1 MHTWLNNKMLLK
13 IIVGLVLL
21 LVFGKAFAG
30 LFHKKSSK
38 SDAQDTSPLQQL
50 AFLENA
56 VANDHEIL
64 RLSGY
69 PAGSIRFI
77 PANNTF
83 IIPTSLRFNAWVNL
97 WRINPDG
104 LVVDSFSPDG
114 EYEGTLPSSGIFFRK
129 ENYIDWAFTGD
140 KLPKHYVKTLDAK
153 LLGKEKTAAVLAQ
166 AQQVVWKSK
175 TYYEQIYR
183 GSKETHEFQ
192 YFLKTSDG
200 WSILLSP
207 DELTLTD
214 YPSLKFSLRE
224 ELVKEYQSPDLGVKI
239 VDSMAF
245 DVKNPESPIQLLL
258 FKKLGE
264 SKSSFM
270 DINGSAWV
278 GDYGLGHFQ
287 LRADNEPIEFKSFH
301 RILKSG
307 IGEGKN
313 TPDMNFYDLEKIIP
327 NNDLRFLILNTGRAP
342 SRDDIELGSY
352 IIRKKITEGMTLKLT
367 RQEQSFVE
375 NSQKKFSLS
384 VNIKG
389 LEAVESN
396 LYWFT
401 YFNGKSETFGEA
413 NTWATAAAPRSIPM
427 EVRGSFD
434 LPVKPEK
441 NTNSDKN
448 EKDKKAKNKKP
459 DNKYYSFAL
468 KLNDQ
473 YFTWSDV
480 SNIHYALHFDYL
492 ELEKAFRELYRPDET
507 INFLLNF
514 NFVPGGVELSVRLS
528 NSTKSYTLQ
537 NVRFA
542 SVASQEMSKKNSLF
556 IFDQKMINALSMI
569 RAVHKP
575 YGLDGPPAEKIPAA
589 LALMRQV
596 INESEHPEQLDY
608 AVKDASWFLLNG
620 AISAKDAQLKLDVIN
635 NYVVHLF
642 PKTGVSAG
650 LVDFV
655 RRAVDLGITAP
666 NEELLDNINNAFFNP
681 KTNANYDKDQWL
693 LENGMLDQSFKTA
706 MFNSIHTD
714 NYIWLSSKVFA
725 NNMGIE
731 RLSPIIANHYTKL
744 LIKSLQE
751 KNYALAT
758 RLSEKFIDSIYST
771 IGYSEKSTDVISSII
786 VVGLVTKNE
795 KLLDRVMSQFIN
807 NPDYKKSSNEIL
819 YYNVAC
825 YYAAHGDKAN
835 MLSAIKSSIE
845 YGHDTA
851 TFINDSD
858 FEAFKNDPEFIA
870 ITNVTTEV
878 NKK

>member
-1 MHTWLNNKMLLK
+1 MHTWLTNKMLLK

-30 LFHKKSSK
+30 LFHKKSGK
-38 SDAQDTSPLQQL
+38 AEAQDTSPLQQL

-56 VANDHEIL
+56 TANDHEIL

-69 PAGSIRFI
+69 PAGSIHFI
-77 PANNTF
+77 PSNNSF

-140 KLPKHYVKTLDAK
+140 KLPKHYVKTLDAQ

-166 AQQVVWKSK
+166 AQQIVWKSK

-183 GSKETHEFQ
+183 GSKETPEFQ

-207 DELTLTD
+207 DELTLAD
-214 YPSLKFSLRE
+214 YPPLKFALRE
-224 ELVKEYQSPDLGVKI
+224 GLLKEYQGPDLGIKI
-239 VDSMAF
+239 IDSTAF
-245 DVKNPESPIQLLL
+245 DVKSPESPIQLLL
-258 FKKLGE
+258 FKKIGE
-264 SKSSFM
+264 SKSGFM
-270 DINGSAWV
+270 DINGSAWM

-287 LRADNEPIEFKSFH
+287 LRADNDAIEFKSFH

-307 IGEGKN
+307 VAEGKDS
-313 TPDMNFYDLEKIIP
+313 PDMNFYDLKKTLSVS
-327 NNDLRFLILNTGRAP
+327 NLRLLILNTGRAP
-342 SRDDIELGSY
+342 TRDDIELGSY
-352 IIRKKITEGMTLKLT
+352 IIRKKIAEGMVSKLT
-367 RQEQSFVE
+367 HPEQSFVE
-375 NSQKKFSLS
+375 SSQKKLPFN

-401 YFNGKSETFGEA
+401 YFNGKSESFGQA
-413 NTWATAAAPRSIPM
+413 NTWTIAAAPRSIPM
-427 EVRGSFD
+427 EVRGSFE
-434 LPVKPEK
+434 LPAKPEK
-441 NTNSDKN
+441 NINSDKS
-448 EKDKKAKNKKP
+448 EKDKKAKNNKP

-473 YFTWSDV
+473 YFRWSDV

-492 ELEKAFRELYRPDET
+492 ELEKAVRELHKSEET
-507 INFLLNF
+507 INVTLNF
-514 NFVPGGVELSVRLS
+514 NFVPDGVELSVLLS
-528 NSTKSYTLQ
+528 NATKSIALQ

-542 SVASQEMSKKNSLF
+542 SVASQEMSKENALF

-569 RAVHKP
+569 RSVYKP
-575 YGLDGPPAEKIPAA
+575 YGLEGPPAEKIPAA
-589 LALMRQV
+589 LALIRQV
-596 INESEHPEQLDY
+596 VNESEYPEQFGN

-620 AISAKDAQLKLDVIN
+620 AKSAKDTQLQLDVIN
-635 NYVVHLF
+635 NFVMNLF
-642 PKTGVSAG
+642 PKTDVSPG
-650 LVDFV
+650 LVDFIQ
-655 RRAVDLGITAP
+655 RAVDLGMAVS
-666 NEELLDNINNAFFNP
+666 NEELIGNINNSFFNP
-681 KTNANYDKDQWL
+681 KTTINYDKNQWL
-693 LENGMLDQSFKTA
+693 LERGMLDQSFKTA

-725 NNMGIE
+725 NNMDIK

-751 KNYALAT
+751 KNYDLAT
-758 RLSEKFIDSIYST
+758 KLSDKYIDSIYAT
-771 IGYSEKSTDVISSII
+771 IGYSEKSTDVISNII
-786 VVGLVTKNE
+786 VAGAVTNNE

-807 NPDYKKSSNEIL
+807 NPNYDKGGNNVL
-819 YYNVAC
+819 YYNLAC
-825 YYAAHGDKAN
+825 YYAVRGDKTN

-845 YGHDTA
+845 FGHNTA
-851 TFINDSD
+851 AFVNDSD
-858 FEAFKNDPEFIA
+858 FQSFKSDPEFVA
-870 ITNVTTEV
+870 ITSVATEA